1 MLIAQIDFE
10 VLEGIGGE
18 QQSDA
23 IYSVLAAYYRDG
35 RILDENFG
43 VFQADNTFKTFV
55 SIPAKDAFENFL
67 GSKYISESLQKLNAV
82 GLSLPTHKILGK
94 ETEHSESCEC
104 KNSSAYILIT
114 NFLSIQSPIN
124 CFDCNLPVPLYRFP
138 RPSSGDFGCI
148 LGWQSE
154 YKACDSLQMQ
164 SGFGERFG
172 IRQMSNL
179 KSGLTKSGLEICN
192 GIQNLTKKPCFYY
205 LYHPNGRSLKK
216 ERERKCPLCN
226 GEWLL
231 EKQLHNLFDFKCDK
245 CHLLSHIAFSL
256 S

>member
-1 MLIAQIDFE
+1 MLITQIDFE
-10 VLEGIGGE
+10 ILKSVEIE

-23 IYSVLAAYYRDG
+23 ICSVLAAYSQDG

-55 SIPAKDAFENFL
+55 SIPTEDAFENFVV
-67 GSKYISESLQKLNAV
+67 SKYISESLQKLNTV
-82 GLSLPTHKILGK
+82 GLSLPNHKILGK
-94 ETEHSESCEC
+94 DTENPEKCEC
-104 KNSSAYILIT
+104 QNSSAYILIT
-114 NFLSIQSPIN
+114 DFLSIQSPLN

-138 RPSSGDFGCI
+138 RPSSGNFYYI

-154 YKACDSLQMQ
+154 YKACDTLQMQ

-172 IRQMSNL
+172 IRQMSNF

-192 GIQNLTKKPCFYY
+192 GIQNLTKKPCYYY

-216 ERERKCPLCN
+216 ERERKCPSCN

-231 EKQLHNLFDFKCDK
+231 ENQLHKLFDFKCDK

>member
-10 VLEGIGGE
+10 VLEDIGGE

-23 IYSVLAAYYRDG
+23 IYSVLAAYSRDG

-43 VFQADNTFKTFV
+43 IYQAENTFKTFV
-55 SIPAKDAFENFL
+55 SIPAEDAFENFL
-67 GSKYISESLQKLNAV
+67 GSKYISESLQKLNTV
-82 GLSLPTHKILGK
+82 GLSLPDYKILGK
-94 ETEHSESCEC
+94 DTEHSKSCEC

-114 NFLSIQSPIN
+114 NFLSIQSPVK
-124 CFDCNLPVPLYRFP
+124 CFNCNLPIPLYRFP
-138 RPSSGDFGCI
+138 QFSSGDFGDIFC
-148 LGWQSE
+148 WQSE

-164 SGFGERFG
+164 CGFGERFG

-179 KSGLTKSGLEICN
+179 KSGLTKLSLKICN
-192 GIQNLTKKPCFYY
+192 DIQNLTKKSCYYY

-216 ERERKCPLCN
+216 EQERKCPSCN
-226 GEWLL
+226 GEWIL

-245 CHLLSHIAFSL
+245 CHLLSNIAFSL